1 MNENKNWFKSIYL
14 ILGIGII
21 SFFLILYEIKEI
33 PFIFN
38 QTNPE
43 NQKNIIKSTI
53 NYSQLVEYIDSGSV
67 KNIDFYDNEKIAIV
81 ELNITESNQKIE
93 KFKFEIPIDA
103 TSLFVKLKEA
113 NVDINTYI
121 SPQNNLK
128 IFSNIFKSSILP
140 TILVGAVY
148 FVFDRSNKN
157 GSRWGGTGNDDGNS
171 NSNSNSNIDGD
182 GDGDGNSNQ
191 LMNLRQANTEI
202 QINLDTGI
210 TFNDIA
216 GIDEVKEEFEEIVT
230 FLKTPNRFTTVGAS
244 IPKGVLLVGPPGT
257 GKTLLAKAIAGEA
270 KVPFINISGS
280 EFIEMFV
287 GIGASRV
294 RDLFSKAKK
303 NTPCIVFIDEIDAIG
318 RQRGSAVG
326 GGNDEREQTLN
337 QLLTEMDGFE
347 KNKGII
353 IIAATNRVDVLDNAL
368 LRPGRFDRQVT
379 VNSPD
384 KNGREAILKI
394 HSRNKKLS
402 SEVSLELIAQRTPG
416 FGGAD
421 LANVLNEAAIIAA
434 RQGKQLISLIEINA
448 AIERVIAGLEGPS
461 ITDNKNKRLIAYHE
475 VGHAMIGTLLQDHD
489 NVQTVTLLPR
499 GSARGLTWFIPNEDP
514 SLITRSQILSRIIGA
529 LGGRAAEEVVFGK
542 AELTT
547 GASGDLIQVTDM
559 AKQMVTKFGMSP
571 IGPIVLGNQRGGFLF
586 LGRGIKPVNEY
597 SESLATKIDTQIKTI
612 IEFCYAEAV
621 EIMQVNRISLDKV
634 VNELINDEV
643 LSGKSF
649 EKIISNYSKL
659 PTNQIFEKKLN

>member
-1 MNENKNWFKSIYL
+1 MNENKNWFKSIYIVL
-14 ILGIGII
+14 VIGIT
-21 SFFLILYEIKEI
+21 SFFLIIYGIKEI
-33 PFIFN
+33 FFIYDEN
-38 QTNPE
+38 NPD
-43 NQKNIIKSTI
+43 NQKNLITSTI
-53 NYSQLVEYIDSGSV
+53 DYSHLLKYIENKWVQS
-67 KNIDFYDNEKIAIV
+67 IDFYDNDQVAIV
-81 ELNITESNQKIE
+81 QLNSREIGEQPQKVRL
-93 KFKFEIPIDA
+93 EIPTNT
-103 TSLFVKLKEA
+103 TSLLVKLKEA
-113 NVDINTYI
+113 NVDINAHG
-121 SPQNNLK
+121 PRKNNFK
-128 IFSNIFKSSILP
+128 IFYNTFGSLIIP
-140 TILVGAVY
+140 TIIVGTLY
-148 FVFDRSNKN
+148 LLFERSNKN
-157 GSRWGGTGNDDGNS
+157 GSIWGGNGGP
-171 NSNSNSNIDGD
+171 
-182 GDGDGNSNQ
+182 NQ
-191 LMNLRQANTEI
+191 LMNLRQTNAEI

-216 GIDEVKEEFEEIVT
+216 GIDEVKEEFQEIVT

-318 RQRGSAVG
+318 RQRGAGVG

-337 QLLTEMDGFE
+337 QLLTEMDGFQ

-394 HSRNKKLS
+394 HARNKKIAP
-402 SEVSLELIAQRTPG
+402 EVSLELIAQRTPG

-421 LANVLNEAAIIAA
+421 LANLLNEAAIIAA
-434 RQGKQLISLIEINA
+434 RKGQQLISLNEINA
-448 AIERVIAGLEGPS
+448 AIERVVAGLEGPS
-461 ITDNKNKRLIAYHE
+461 VTDNKNKRLIAYHE
-475 VGHAMIGTLLQDHD
+475 VGHAIIGTLLQDHD

-571 IGPIVLGNQRGGFLF
+571 IGPIVLGNQRAGFLF
-586 LGRGIKPVNEY
+586 VGRGIKPANEY
-597 SESLATKIDTQIKTI
+597 SESLAAKIDTQIKTI
-612 IEFCYAEAV
+612 IELCYAEAIQ
-621 EIMQVNRISLDKV
+621 IMESNRVSLDKV
-634 VNELINDEV
+634 VNQLINDEI
-643 LSGKSF
+643 LSGKLF
-649 EKIISNYSKL
+649 EQIISNYSKL
-659 PTNQIFEKKLN
+659 PINQIYETKLD

>member
-1 MNENKNWFKSIYL
+1 MNENKNWFKSIYIVL
-14 ILGIGII
+14 VIGIT
-21 SFFLILYEIKEI
+21 SFFLIIYGIKEI
-33 PFIFN
+33 FFIYDEN
-38 QTNPE
+38 NPD
-43 NQKNIIKSTI
+43 NQKNLITSTI
-53 NYSQLVEYIDSGSV
+53 DYSHLLKYIENKWVQS
-67 KNIDFYDNEKIAIV
+67 IDFYDNDQVAIV
-81 ELNITESNQKIE
+81 QLNSPEIGEQPQKVRL
-93 KFKFEIPIDA
+93 EIPA
-103 TSLFVKLKEA
+103 NTTSLLVKLKEA
-113 NVDINTYI
+113 NVDINAHG
-121 SPQNNLK
+121 PRKNNFK
-128 IFSNIFKSSILP
+128 IFYNIFGSLIIP
-140 TILVGAVY
+140 TIIVGTLY
-148 FVFDRSNKN
+148 LLFERSNRN
-157 GSRWGGTGNDDGNS
+157 GSIWGGNGGP
-171 NSNSNSNIDGD
+171 
-182 GDGDGNSNQ
+182 NQ
-191 LMNLRQANTEI
+191 LMNLRQTNAEI

-216 GIDEVKEEFEEIVT
+216 GIDEVKEEFQEIVT

-318 RQRGSAVG
+318 RQRGAGVG

-337 QLLTEMDGFE
+337 QLLTEMDGFQ

-394 HSRNKKLS
+394 HARNKKIAP
-402 SEVSLELIAQRTPG
+402 EVSLELIAQRTPG

-421 LANVLNEAAIIAA
+421 LANLLNEAAIIAA
-434 RQGKQLISLIEINA
+434 RKGQQLISLNEINA
-448 AIERVIAGLEGPS
+448 AIERVVAGLEGPS
-461 ITDNKNKRLIAYHE
+461 VTDNKNKRLIAYHE
-475 VGHAMIGTLLQDHD
+475 VGHAIIGTLLQDHD

-571 IGPIVLGNQRGGFLF
+571 IGPIVLGNQRAGFLF
-586 LGRGIKPVNEY
+586 VGRGIKPANEY
-597 SESLATKIDTQIKTI
+597 SESLAAKIDTQIKTI
-612 IEFCYAEAV
+612 IELCYAEAIQ
-621 EIMQVNRISLDKV
+621 IMESNRISLDKV
-634 VNELINDEV
+634 VNQLINDEI

-649 EKIISNYSKL
+649 EQIISNYSKL
-659 PTNQIFEKKLN
+659 PINQMYETKLD